1 MKDDFILTEFGKVH
15 IGKGRV
21 TISPLLVLVLSLT
34 SSSSSSSSS
43 SSNIVIA
50 IVNSSGSS
58 SGSSKSRGQL
68 GNLCLRVSC
77 TTSLVNESTI
87 NQMLPA
93 SFRVRENDWHHHLP
107 LQ

>member
-34 SSSSSSSSS
+34 SSSSS

-93 SFRVRENDWHHHLP
+93 SFRVRENDWRHHLP
-107 LQ
+107 LK